1 MAAAPGAAAWTLLS
15 GGGAHPHGAEV
26 LVLFAC
32 VGSIAGNSLVVW
44 LLGVCGQR
52 GTMGTYILH
61 LAAADLLF
69 LFCSAVLT
77 ILNATAWA
85 ARVHHLGLLAV
96 SCAKYLAY
104 MEGLSL
110 LTAASAQPC
119 LWLLPCL
126 EPGPLAPAPSGS
138 TVDTIFHI
146 LTLVSFTP
154 LMALS
159 STSLFIQVQK
169 SPRPRQRRPTRLYVV
184 TLVCV
189 FVLLVCTLPLGI
201 SGFLLYWLDPP

>member
-85 ARVHHLGLLAV
+85 AHVHHLGLLAV

-126 EPGPLAPAPSGS
+126 EPGPLAPAPVDPGVQCALASGPPGDH
-138 TVDTIFHI
+138 TG
-146 LTLVSFTP
+146 LVFP
-154 LMALS
+154 
-159 STSLFIQVQK
+159 
-169 SPRPRQRRPTRLYVV
+169 
-184 TLVCV
+184 
-189 FVLLVCTLPLGI
+189 
-201 SGFLLYWLDPP
+201 